1 MLIQSKGNPTQETR
15 CVFSDGT
22 GKYKNV
28 DRVYSLKSSITE
40 TLDNLINMYNKPY
53 GVSKVTRDGMKL
65 IFTTYNNSG
74 TNGSNVTG
82 ISDAGGTVTE
92 RVKHNDGAGIGSIY
106 AYTSGGANDPV
117 DADDTSVG
125 APATLTVDLSGA
137 AHDSGFKFE
146 SNDFRIVDPNKTL
159 TEKYNV
165 ITLTKGTASSGYA
178 DSVRNFRYDFDGSK
192 ITFTATSNG
201 TSYNGKVFSGVSYSY
216 YSDDSVEY
224 TAYTPLVG
232 KMTVEQNS
240 EARVSA
246 SWEMDLSGMTV
257 DDFSAQYSGK
267 LLKFG
272 DSSTVYK
279 FYDSSLEPRLEGIR
293 ESSFSLDINNVR
305 QRVNAGSSLADAVQ
319 AEWYNSFYSSPE
331 VDGDKVRFSAYS
343 NNETVKLMED
353 NLRHYDINFAQL
365 DGKITMPDDL
375 YGKGFQVYC
384 ASDPVEWFNFVFTDG
399 TKTYSSSNEDIK
411 PINIDVSN
419 VHNSSELVQAI
430 YDQATPLLTGNDPT
444 LNHFMRVAADPDTG
458 ILTLY
463 DNRRYNVNTSS
474 YDYQEKGA
482 KIADG
487 VAFDIKD
494 LDESE
499 TSTLEAEYFYGKDLV
514 IQHTDK
520 ASMNIR
526 IKIPQMTLDHIFAPL
541 PDENKTIFD
550 YPVTDKASRDAL
562 LGTAKKKGILDKGLT
577 YLLDAATLV
586 GAQNRRLEFTATNIT
601 TEIENLIA
609 SESTISDADMAKEM
623 AEYTK
628 ANILTQAAQSMLAQA
643 NQSQS
648 MVLSLLG

>member
-1 MLIQSKGNPTQETR
+1 
-15 CVFSDGT
+15 
-22 GKYKNV
+22 
-28 DRVYSLKSSITE
+28 
-40 TLDNLINMYNKPY
+40 
-53 GVSKVTRDGMKL
+53 
-65 IFTTYNNSG
+65 
-74 TNGSNVTG
+74 
-82 ISDAGGTVTE
+82 
-92 RVKHNDGAGIGSIY
+92 
-106 AYTSGGANDPV
+106 
-117 DADDTSVG
+117 
-125 APATLTVDLSGA
+125 
-137 AHDSGFKFE
+137 
-146 SNDFRIVDPNKTL
+146 
-159 TEKYNV
+159 
-165 ITLTKGTASSGYA
+165 
-178 DSVRNFRYDFDGSK
+178 
-192 ITFTATSNG
+192 
-201 TSYNGKVFSGVSYSY
+201 
-216 YSDDSVEY
+216 
-224 TAYTPLVG
+224 
-232 KMTVEQNS
+232 
-240 EARVSA
+240 
-246 SWEMDLSGMTV
+246 
-257 DDFSAQYSGK
+257 
-267 LLKFG
+267 
-272 DSSTVYK
+272 
-279 FYDSSLEPRLEGIR
+279 
-293 ESSFSLDINNVR
+293 
-305 QRVNAGSSLADAVQ
+305 
-319 AEWYNSFYSSPE
+319 
-331 VDGDKVRFSAYS
+331 
-343 NNETVKLMED
+343 MED

-375 YGKGFQVYC
+375 YGKGFQAYC

-399 TKTYSSSNEDIK
+399 TKTYNSSNEDIK

-463 DNRRYNVNTSS
+463 DNRRYNVNTSV

-487 VAFDIKD
+487 LAFDVKD

-520 ASMNIR
+520 ANMNIR

-562 LGTAKKKGILDKGLT
+562 LGTKNKPGILDNGLT

-601 TEIENLIA
+601 TEMENLTA
-609 SESTISDADMAKEM
+609 SESVISDADMAKEM